1 MASAPTEI
9 ISTGSEPQLTDNDA
23 PSLVDIDSNQCC
35 VCLEIYDATTE
46 WVQCVCQRWMHEDCY
61 TEIVLDKYGREL
73 LCPFCVR

>member
-9 ISTGSEPQLTDNDA
+9 ISTGSEPQLPDNDA
-23 PSLVDIDSNQCC
+23 PSIDDIDRNQCC
-35 VCLEIYDATTE
+35 ACLEIYDATTE

-61 TEIVLDKYGREL
+61 AEVVLDKYGREL